1 MTNEL
6 KTFKQVQQGM
16 FEHIKKEIYA
26 QIGREWNYSGKDFD
40 PLVHHLVSACAQQI
54 SDIYATID
62 ESEHRVVSHLGKLL
76 IPETNHISTPAHALA
91 SVSLGASSY
100 ELKDTIQF
108 SATYRGKKFFFTP
121 LLEGKLI
128 NAQLEFI
135 VSDQGVTQT
144 SRRQSTQ
151 RRNNYPTQ
159 IQHLLLGFSMDNL
172 PPSFEDAL
180 FYFSMSGM
188 QHGDLLLEAITSG
201 QWIMAEKEVS
211 KIKGVESE
219 TAISDF
225 TNLDA
230 QLLRRI
236 APVYDSNFVKI
247 TDPLNPKDCCGD
259 PYQVISTWATHYQ
272 VPLEDSMQS
281 LKQPVGKSQ
290 IVWIE
295 INLPHAVWVE
305 DLAKLFDCSTTTFPV
320 VNRELKI
327 KDDADT
333 YFSHVLTNIVQL
345 SSDKPIIGIRR
356 VYDKESG
363 ITFHRSSV
371 TAFNQTQVPTYSTRY
386 AGVGRVDKFNAWRRY
401 LYLISLLREESR
413 LSDFIKKVSG
423 EISLEELHFLLR
435 EKAETAITAKAP
447 DDTTDF
453 IQYIFLYP
461 GESGAGMAV
470 AIEFWST
477 QGSEGNDLP
486 AGLKMQTS
494 KPIPGLLKDDA
505 GNVASLQQAT
515 LGGTD
520 APSETQLFEQLRDIV
535 QRRER
540 IVSSADVQSF
550 LKIRLG
556 NQLRRVET
564 KPGVEL
570 DPRPGFGLTRNIEL
584 TLHVTDPDSPSWNL
598 VLAELE
604 HVVNRKSNL
613 LIPFRFQLAR

>member
-1 MTNEL
+1 MTHEL
-6 KTFKQVQQGM
+6 RTFKQVQQGM
-16 FEHIKKEIYA
+16 FEHIKKEIYT
-26 QIGREWNYSGKDFD
+26 QIGREWNFSGKDFD

-54 SDIYATID
+54 SDIYSTID
-62 ESEHRVVSHLGKLL
+62 ESEQRVISHLGKLL
-76 IPETNHISTPAHALA
+76 IPEANHISIPAHALA
-91 SVSLGASSY
+91 SISLSASSY
-100 ELKDTIQF
+100 ELKDTLQF
-108 SATYRGKKFFFTP
+108 TATYRGKKFYFTP
-121 LLEGKLI
+121 LLDGKLI

-135 VSDQGVTQT
+135 VSDQGFTQT
-144 SRRQSTQ
+144 SKRQASQ
-151 RRNNYPTQ
+151 RGNSFPSQVR
-159 IQHLLLGFSMDNL
+159 HLLLGFAMDNL
-172 PPSFEDAL
+172 PASFEDAL

-188 QHGDLLLEAITSG
+188 KHGDLLLEAIANG
-201 QWIMAEKEVS
+201 QWVMNNKEVA
-211 KIKGVESE
+211 KIKGVERTTSL
-219 TAISDF
+219 SDF
-225 TNLDA
+225 TNLDE
-230 QLLRRI
+230 QLIRRL
-236 APVYDSNFVKI
+236 APIYDINCVKI
-247 TDPLNPKDCCGD
+247 ADALNPKDSCGD
-259 PYQVISTWATHYQ
+259 PYQVISTWASQYQ
-272 VPLEDSMQS
+272 IELENSIQY

-305 DLAKLFDCSTTTFPV
+305 NLAKLFDCSTTTFPV

-345 SSDKPIIGIRR
+345 TSDKPIIGIKR

-363 ITFHRSSV
+363 ISFRRASIS
-371 TAFNQTQVPTYSTRY
+371 AFNQTIVPTYCTRY

-401 LYLISLLREESR
+401 LYLISLLREESK
-413 LSDFIKKVSG
+413 LNDFIKKAST

-435 EKAETAITAKAP
+435 EKVETETKGKIFEEAS
-447 DDTTDF
+447 DF

-470 AIEFWST
+470 AVEFWST
-477 QGSEGNDLP
+477 QGSEANDLP
-486 AGLKMQTS
+486 AGLKMQTL

-505 GNVASLQQAT
+505 GNVASLLQAT
-515 LGGTD
+515 IGGTD
-520 APSETQLFEQLRDIV
+520 APTETQLFEQLRDIV

-556 NQLRRVET
+556 NQLRQVDT

-570 DPRPGFGLTRNIEL
+570 DSRPGFGLTRNIEV
-584 TLHVTDPDSPSWNL
+584 TLHVTDPDNPSWNL
-598 VLAELE
+598 ILAELE

-613 LIPFRFQLAR
+613 LIPFRFQLAL

>member
-1 MTNEL
+1 M
-6 KTFKQVQQGM
+6 
-16 FEHIKKEIYA
+16 
-26 QIGREWNYSGKDFD
+26 
-40 PLVHHLVSACAQQI
+40 
-54 SDIYATID
+54 
-62 ESEHRVVSHLGKLL
+62 
-76 IPETNHISTPAHALA
+76 
-91 SVSLGASSY
+91 
-100 ELKDTIQF
+100 
-108 SATYRGKKFFFTP
+108 
-121 LLEGKLI
+121 
-128 NAQLEFI
+128 
-135 VSDQGVTQT
+135 
-144 SRRQSTQ
+144 
-151 RRNNYPTQ
+151 
-159 IQHLLLGFSMDNL
+159 
-172 PPSFEDAL
+172 
-180 FYFSMSGM
+180 
-188 QHGDLLLEAITSG
+188 GD
-201 QWIMAEKEVS
+201 KEVS
-211 KIKGVESE
+211 KIKGLESE
-219 TAISDF
+219 SAISDF

-230 QLLRRI
+230 QLIRRL

-247 TDPLNPKDCCGD
+247 IDPVNPKDCCGD
-259 PYQVISTWATHYQ
+259 PYQVISSWASHYQ
-272 VPLEDSMQS
+272 VPLGDSIQGM
-281 LKQPVGKSQ
+281 KQPTGKSQ
-290 IVWIE
+290 FVWIE
-295 INLPHAVWVE
+295 INLPHPVWVE
-305 DLAKLFDCSTTTFPV
+305 DLARLFDCSTTTFPL

-345 SSDKPIIGIRR
+345 TSDKPIIGIRR

-363 ITFHRSSV
+363 ITFNRSSI
-371 TAFNQTQVPTYSTRY
+371 TSFNQTQVPTYATRY

-401 LYLISLLREESR
+401 LYLISLLREESK
-413 LSDFIKKVSG
+413 LSEFIRKVSG

-435 EKAETAITAKAP
+435 EKAEADAMVKVP
-447 DDTTDF
+447 DDLAEF

-477 QGSEGNDLP
+477 QGSEANELP
-486 AGLKMQTS
+486 SGLKLQTN

-515 LGGTD
+515 HGGTD
-520 APSETQLFEQLRDIV
+520 APTETQLFEQLRDIV

-570 DPRPGFGLTRNIEL
+570 DQRPGFGLTRNIEL

-598 VLAELE
+598 ILAELE

-613 LIPFRFQLAR
+613 LIPFRFQLAH